1 MRKLFSLITA
11 LCVVSMMLLSCR
23 GNDDTTPQPQGQQKL
38 VIAMFSPGGLG
49 DRGYNDQVLYGLQ
62 TMHKQHPE
70 CAMLMESPHTME
82 DAEKIFTDWLETKS
96 TGVQCMFILASA
108 EYEEMAQHV
117 LDKQRYD
124 MTDKAI
130 LLYETDTEFAYPQV
144 YTFKINMY
152 GASYLAGA
160 CIADM
165 GLQSPLIMLGSSGD
179 METRTAADGFTDG
192 YMEVAGRGTDL
203 GFFSSDWNGYI
214 MSQRAYEM
222 MPDLSRGHDFIFP
235 VAGGTNLGIYRY
247 LRDHPDGP
255 LVAGMDIDQSPFSN
269 NIVGSLVKHI
279 DRLVID
285 GITEWLANPTSDQKH
300 VEFGLESGYIDWQL
314 SECFKQYAASVE
326 ANRARAIEKEL
337 KYNEK

>member
-1 MRKLFSLITA
+1 MRIKISTINLLFA
-11 LCVVSMMLLSCR
+11 LCMMLLSCK
-23 GNDDTTPQPQGQQKL
+23 GSEDETPQTPTQQKL

-62 TMHKQHPE
+62 TVHKEHPD

-82 DAEKIFTDWLETKS
+82 DAEKIFTDWLDTRS
-96 TGVQCMFILASA
+96 TGIPCMFILASA
-108 EYEEMAQHV
+108 EYEEMAHRV

-124 MTDKAI
+124 MADKAI
-130 LLYETDTEFAYPQV
+130 LLYETDTEFACPQV

-160 CIADM
+160 CVAGM
-165 GLQSPLIMLGSSGD
+165 GLQSPLIMLGSSND

-192 YMEVAGRGTDL
+192 FMEATGRKADL

-214 MSQRAYEM
+214 MSQQAYEM

-255 LVAGMDIDQSPFSN
+255 LTAGMDIDQSPFSN

-279 DRLVID
+279 DRLVMD
-285 GITEWLANPTSDQKH
+285 GITAWLNNPVNDQKH

-314 SECFKQYAASVE
+314 SDRFGQYAASVE
-326 ANRARAIEKEL
+326 ANRAKAIEKEL